1 MRAKIQDYFS
11 SLGRSFIPAVA
22 VMSCFALL
30 LSIGAVLKNPHFIN
44 DIPALQSAPVAF
56 LANLLTQTGMVII
69 AYMPLIFCLAIA
81 IGMAEKGKKET
92 AALSA
97 LIAYIFMLVF
107 SGLMLSA
114 SGMLLKPDVGINAQS
129 NVLAISQTLAM
140 RQAMQNVVLGIQTVD
155 TGVLGGIIIGALS
168 AVITNRNS
176 ARKLPLIFGFYQ
188 GRHLPPI
195 LSGLAGLTIGLI
207 VPFIWPWI
215 GGGLYYAAS
224 ALAKAGIFGSFMF
237 GFIEKLLLPTGLQ
250 HVWYSLVH
258 YTQVGGT
265 LEISGQ
271 TYVGTK
277 AITMAALA
285 TPDFNDN
292 IHQITRLWL
301 GQGDTPGK
309 VFGIPGALLG
319 IYLAAKDRDRVK
331 TVLISAAVAAMF
343 AGVVEPFTFMYLFL
357 APPLFLIDC
366 TLQGLSFAILDAT
379 HASYL
384 GGSTL
389 IEILFNGIL
398 QGHKSTWI
406 PIVLLGIVLFFI
418 YLITF
423 KWYIEK
429 FNVLTPGREG
439 TADNDETK
447 AAEIRSSRLLRQ
459 NKSTDDVAAEILR
472 KLGGKAN
479 IKEINNCISRLRIKI
494 NAPQHVDAAGMKTIS
509 DALGV
514 TQPAPDEYHIIFGM
528 RVGEYRDAF
537 DRAFES
543 VE

>member
-1 MRAKIQDYFS
+1 MRVEIKDYFS

-30 LSIGAVLKNPHFIN
+30 LSIGAVLKNPHFVS
-44 DIPALQSAPVAF
+44 DIPWLQSVPMTF
-56 LANLLTQTGMVII
+56 LANLLTQTGMIII
-69 AYMPLIFCLAIA
+69 AYMPIIFCLSIA

-107 SGLMLSA
+107 SGLMLSS
-114 SGMLLKPDVGINAQS
+114 SGILLKPDVSINAQS
-129 NVLAISQTLAM
+129 NMLSISQTLAM
-140 RQAMQNVVLGIQTVD
+140 RQAMQNVILGIQTVD

-195 LSGLAGLTIGLI
+195 LCGLVGLALGLI
-207 VPFIWPWI
+207 IPFIWPWI

-224 ALAKAGIFGSFMF
+224 MLAKAGLFGSFMF

-265 LEISGQ
+265 LEIGGQ

-319 IYLAAKDRDRVK
+319 IYLAAKDRNRVK
-331 TVLISAAVAAMF
+331 TVAVSAAVAAMF

-366 TLQGLSFAILDAT
+366 TLQGISFAILDAT
-379 HASYL
+379 HTSYL

-398 QGHKSTWI
+398 QSHKSTWI
-406 PIVLLGIVLFFI
+406 PIVTLGIALFFI

-429 FNVLTPGREG
+429 FNILTPGREG
-439 TADNDETK
+439 NDDSDNIKEL
-447 AAEIRSSRLLRQ
+447 EIRSSKLLRQ
-459 NKSTDDVAAEILR
+459 NKSTDEVAIEILH
-472 KLGGKAN
+472 KLGGKEN

-494 NAPQHVDAAGMKTIS
+494 NDPQQVNVAGIKVVT

-514 TQPAPDEYHIIFGM
+514 SQPAPDEYHIIFGM

-537 DRAFES
+537 DRAVES
-543 VE
+543 A

>member
-1 MRAKIQDYFS
+1 MRAKLQDYFS
-11 SLGRSFIPAVA
+11 ALGRSFIPAVA

-30 LSIGAVLKNPHFIN
+30 LSIGAVLKNPHFAA
-44 DIPALQSAPVAF
+44 DLPLLQSSGIIF
-56 LANLLTQTGMVII
+56 IANLLTQTGMVII
-69 AYMPLIFCLAIA
+69 AYMPLIFCLSIA

-97 LIAYIFMLVF
+97 LIGYIFMLVF
-107 SGLMLSA
+107 SGLMLNA
-114 SGMLLKPDVGINAQS
+114 AGMLLKPDVAVNAQN
-129 NVLAISQTLAM
+129 NVLAISQTMAM

-155 TGVLGGIIIGALS
+155 TGVLGGIMIGALS
-168 AVITNRNS
+168 AAITNHNS
-176 ARKLPLIFGFYQ
+176 TRKLPLIFGFYQ

-195 LSGLAGLTIGLI
+195 LSGLSGLVIGLLI
-207 VPFIWPWI
+207 PFVWPWV

-224 ALAKAGIFGSFMF
+224 ALAKAGVVGSFVF

-258 YTQVGGT
+258 YTPVGGT
-265 LEISGQ
+265 LEIGGQ

-277 AITMAALA
+277 AITVAALA
-285 TPDFNDN
+285 TADFNEN

-309 VFGIPGALLG
+309 VFGIPGALIG
-319 IYLAAKDRDRVK
+319 IWLAAKDRQRVK
-331 TVLISAAVAAMF
+331 TVAISAAVAAIF
-343 AGVVEPFTFMYLFL
+343 AGVVEPFTFMYMFL

-379 HASYL
+379 HTSYL

-406 PIVLLGIVLFFI
+406 PIVLLGIALFFI
-418 YLITF
+418 YLFTF

-429 FNVLTPGREG
+429 FNIPTPGREG
-439 TADNDETK
+439 TDDTDAVKEL
-447 AAEIRSSRLLRQ
+447 EIRASKLLHQ
-459 NKSTDDVAAEILR
+459 NTSTEEVAKEILR
-472 KLGGKAN
+472 KLGGKVN

-494 NAPQHVDAAGMKTIS
+494 NDPLLVDMSGMKTIT

-514 TQPAPDEYHIIFGM
+514 THPAPDEFHIIFGM
-528 RVGEYRDAF
+528 RVSEYRDAF
-537 DRAFES
+537 DS
-543 VE
+543 VVETA